1 MAEQQ
6 SGKQGKEREGFA
18 TRLGFIL
25 VSAGCA
31 IGLGNVWR
39 FPYVTGEYGGAAFVL
54 LYLVFIVACVPIVVM
69 EYAIGRASRKSFA
82 RSFEALEPPGSKW
95 HLLKWFALAGNYV
108 LMMFYTVVCGW
119 MIAYIFKLGSGQFNG
134 ATSEQVAQSFAAMQA
149 SPFEMVFWM
158 VVTCALGLLVCS
170 GGVKNGVERITKP
183 MMVSLLALLVVLC
196 VRALTLPG
204 AGEGVAFYLTPD
216 FSKIFGDPSDG
227 IASNLLT
234 FGDAAYAAMGQAFFS
249 MSVGMGSMAI
259 FGSYIGKRFKLGG
272 EAVRVTS
279 LNVLIALLAGLLIFP
294 ACFAFGVQPD
304 SGPSLVFVTLPAIFS
319 QMWGGQVWGALFFVF
334 LSFAALSTVI
344 AVFESIVAFSMDQWG
359 VSRRRAIAVNG
370 ALIVALSVPCALGFN
385 VLSGVGVPGI
395 GDIQSIE
402 DFIVSNNV
410 LPLGS
415 LVVILFCTLR
425 RGWGWE
431 GFLVEANTG
440 EGRPF
445 PRWLK
450 PYLRYVLPAL
460 IVIVFV
466 MGYVP
471 KFQVWL
477 GLA

>member
-1 MAEQQ
+1 MAE
-6 SGKQGKEREGFA
+6 KQGTEREGFA

-39 FPYVTGEYGGAAFVL
+39 FPYITGEYGGAAFVL
-54 LYLVFIVACVPIVVM
+54 LYLLFIVACVPVVVM

-82 RSFEALEPPGSKW
+82 RCFDTLETKGTKW
-95 HLLKWFALAGNYV
+95 HRLKWFAIVGNYL
-108 LMMFYTVVCGW
+108 LMMFYTVICGW
-119 MIAYIFKLGSGQFNG
+119 MIAYIFKLATGQFNG
-134 ATSEQVAQSFAAMQA
+134 ASSEQVASSFAAMQA
-149 SPFEMVFWM
+149 SPFEMIFWM
-158 VVTCALGLLVCS
+158 VVTCLLGLLVCS

-183 MMVSLLALLVVLC
+183 MMVSLLALLIVLC

-204 AGEGVAFYLTPD
+204 AGEGVSFYLTPD
-216 FSKIFGDPSDG
+216 FSKLFGNPEEG
-227 IASNLLT
+227 MASNLLT

-259 FGSYIGKRFKLGG
+259 FGSYINKRFKLGG

-294 ACFAFGVQPD
+294 ACFAYGVQPD
-304 SGPSLVFVTLPAIFS
+304 SGPSLVFITLPSIFS

-344 AVFESIVAFSMDQWG
+344 AVFESIIAFAMDQWG
-359 VSRRRAIAVNG
+359 MQRKQAVVLNG
-370 ALIVALSVPCALGFN
+370 LLIIVLSIPCALGFN
-385 VLSGVGVPGI
+385 LLSGVQIPGI

-415 LVVILFCTLR
+415 LVVVLFCTLR
-425 RGWGWE
+425 RGWGWDN
-431 GFLVEANTG
+431 FIKEANTG
-440 EGRPF
+440 EGRDF
-445 PRWLK
+445 PQWLR
-450 PYLRYVLPAL
+450 PYLKYVLPAL
-460 IVIVFV
+460 ILIVFA

-471 KFQVWL
+471 KFQIWL

>member
-1 MAEQQ
+1 MAQKQ
-6 SGKQGKEREGFA
+6 SAEREGFA

-39 FPYVTGEYGGAAFVL
+39 FPYITGEYGGAAFVL
-54 LYLVFIVACVPIVVM
+54 LYLLFIVACVPVVVM

-82 RSFEALEPPGSKW
+82 KCFDELEPKKTKW
-95 HLLKWFALAGNYV
+95 HRLKWFAIAGNYL

-134 ATSEQVAQSFAAMQA
+134 ATSEQVASSFAAMQA

-158 VVTCALGLLVCS
+158 VVTCLLGLLVCS

-183 MMVSLLALLVVLC
+183 MMVSLLVLLVVLC

-204 AGEGVAFYLTPD
+204 AGEGVSFYLTPD
-216 FSKIFGDPSDG
+216 FSKIFGTVDAG
-227 IASNLLT
+227 LAANLLT

-259 FGSYIGKRFKLGG
+259 FGSYINKRYKLGG

-279 LNVLIALLAGLLIFP
+279 LNVAIALLAGLLIFP
-294 ACFAFGVQPD
+294 ACFAYGVQPD
-304 SGPSLVFVTLPAIFS
+304 SGPSLVFITLPSIFS
-319 QMWGGQVWGALFFVF
+319 QMWGGQLWGALFFVF
-334 LSFAALSTVI
+334 MSFAALSTVI
-344 AVFESIVAFSMDQWG
+344 AVFESIIAFFMDQWG
-359 VSRRRAIAVNG
+359 MDRKRAVVINGIAII
-370 ALIVALSVPCALGFN
+370 LLSVPCALGFN
-385 VLSGVGVPGI
+385 VLSGVGIPGI

-415 LVVILFCTLR
+415 LVVVLFCTLR
-425 RGWGWE
+425 RGWGWDN
-431 GFLVEANTG
+431 FLKEANTG

-445 PRWLK
+445 PQWLR
-450 PYLRYVLPAL
+450 PYLKYVLPAL
-460 IVIVFV
+460 ILIVFV

-471 KFQVWL
+471 KFQIWL

>member
-1 MAEQQ
+1 MAE
-6 SGKQGKEREGFA
+6 KQGTEREGFA

-39 FPYVTGEYGGAAFVL
+39 FPYITGEYGGAAFVL
-54 LYLVFIVACVPIVVM
+54 LYLLFIVACVPVVVM

-82 RSFEALEPPGSKW
+82 RCFDTLEPKGTKW
-95 HLLKWFALAGNYV
+95 HRLKWFAIVGNYL
-108 LMMFYTVVCGW
+108 LMMFYTVICGW
-119 MIAYIFKLGSGQFNG
+119 MIAYIFKLATGQFNG
-134 ATSEQVAQSFAAMQA
+134 ASSEQVALSFAAMQA
-149 SPFEMVFWM
+149 SPFEMIFWM
-158 VVTCALGLLVCS
+158 VVTCLLGLLVCS

-183 MMVSLLALLVVLC
+183 MMVSLLALLIVLC

-204 AGEGVAFYLTPD
+204 AGEGVSFYLTPD
-216 FSKIFGDPSDG
+216 FSKIFGNPEEG
-227 IASNLLT
+227 MASNLLT

-259 FGSYIGKRFKLGG
+259 FGSYINKRFKLGG

-294 ACFAFGVQPD
+294 ACFAYGVQPD
-304 SGPSLVFVTLPAIFS
+304 SGPSLVFITLPSIFS

-344 AVFESIVAFSMDQWG
+344 AVFESIIAFAMDQWG
-359 VSRRRAIAVNG
+359 MQRKQAVVLNG
-370 ALIVALSVPCALGFN
+370 LLIIVLSIPCALGFN
-385 VLSGVGVPGI
+385 LLSGVQIPGI

-415 LVVILFCTLR
+415 LVVVLFCTLR
-425 RGWGWE
+425 RGWGWDN
-431 GFLVEANTG
+431 FIKEANTG
-440 EGRPF
+440 EGRDF
-445 PRWLK
+445 PQWLR
-450 PYLRYVLPAL
+450 PYLKYVLPAL
-460 IVIVFV
+460 ILIVFA

-471 KFQVWL
+471 KFQIWL

>member
-1 MAEQQ
+1 MAQKQ
-6 SGKQGKEREGFA
+6 SAEREGFA

-39 FPYVTGEYGGAAFVL
+39 FPYITGEYGGAAFVL
-54 LYLVFIVACVPIVVM
+54 LYLLFIVACVPVVVM

-82 RSFEALEPPGSKW
+82 KCFDELEPKKTKW
-95 HLLKWFALAGNYV
+95 HRLKWFAIAGNYL

-134 ATSEQVAQSFAAMQA
+134 ATSEQVASSFAAMQA

-158 VVTCALGLLVCS
+158 VVTCLLGLLVCS

-183 MMVSLLALLVVLC
+183 MMVSLLVLLVVLC

-204 AGEGVAFYLTPD
+204 AGEGVSFYLTPD
-216 FSKIFGDPSDG
+216 FSKIFGTADAG
-227 IASNLLT
+227 LAANLLT

-259 FGSYIGKRFKLGG
+259 FGSYINKRYKLGG

-279 LNVLIALLAGLLIFP
+279 LNVAIALLAGLLIFP
-294 ACFAFGVQPD
+294 ACFAYGVQPD
-304 SGPSLVFVTLPAIFS
+304 SGPSLVFITLPSIFS
-319 QMWGGQVWGALFFVF
+319 QMWGGQLWGALFFVF
-334 LSFAALSTVI
+334 MSFAALSTVI
-344 AVFESIVAFSMDQWG
+344 AVFESIIAFFMDQWG
-359 VSRRRAIAVNG
+359 MDRKRAVVINGIAII
-370 ALIVALSVPCALGFN
+370 LLSVPCALGFN
-385 VLSGVGVPGI
+385 VLSGVGIPGI

-415 LVVILFCTLR
+415 LVVVLFCTLR
-425 RGWGWE
+425 RGWGWDN
-431 GFLVEANTG
+431 FLKEANTG

-445 PRWLK
+445 PQWLR
-450 PYLRYVLPAL
+450 PYLKYVLPTL
-460 IVIVFV
+460 ILIVFV

-471 KFQVWL
+471 KFQIWL

>member
-1 MAEQQ
+1 M
-6 SGKQGKEREGFA
+6 
-18 TRLGFIL
+18 
-25 VSAGCA
+25 
-31 IGLGNVWR
+31 
-39 FPYVTGEYGGAAFVL
+39 
-54 LYLVFIVACVPIVVM
+54 
-69 EYAIGRASRKSFA
+69 
-82 RSFEALEPPGSKW
+82 
-95 HLLKWFALAGNYV
+95 
-108 LMMFYTVVCGW
+108 
-119 MIAYIFKLGSGQFNG
+119 
-134 ATSEQVAQSFAAMQA
+134 
-149 SPFEMVFWM
+149 
-158 VVTCALGLLVCS
+158 
-170 GGVKNGVERITKP
+170 
-183 MMVSLLALLVVLC
+183 
-196 VRALTLPG
+196 
-204 AGEGVAFYLTPD
+204 
-216 FSKIFGDPSDG
+216 
-227 IASNLLT
+227 
-234 FGDAAYAAMGQAFFS
+234 
-249 MSVGMGSMAI
+249 
-259 FGSYIGKRFKLGG
+259 
-272 EAVRVTS
+272 
-279 LNVLIALLAGLLIFP
+279 
-294 ACFAFGVQPD
+294 
-304 SGPSLVFVTLPAIFS
+304 
-319 QMWGGQVWGALFFVF
+319 F

-370 ALIVALSVPCALGFN
+370 ALIVVLSVPCALGFN

-431 GFLVEANTG
+431 GFLAEANTG

>member
-1 MAEQQ
+1 MAEKQ
-6 SGKQGKEREGFA
+6 STEREGFA

-39 FPYVTGEYGGAAFVL
+39 FPYITGEYGGAAFVL
-54 LYLVFIVACVPIVVM
+54 LYLLFIVACVPVVVM

-82 RSFEALEPPGSKW
+82 QCFDTLEPKGTKW
-95 HLLKWFALAGNYV
+95 HRLKWFAIVGNYL

-119 MIAYIFKLGSGQFNG
+119 MIAYIFKLGTGQFNG
-134 ATSEQVAQSFAAMQA
+134 ATSEQVASSFAAMQA

-158 VVTCALGLLVCS
+158 VVTCLLGLLVCS

-183 MMVSLLALLVVLC
+183 MMVSLLVLLVVLC

-204 AGEGVAFYLTPD
+204 AGEGVSFYLTPD
-216 FSKIFGDPSDG
+216 FTKIFGTVDAG
-227 IASNLLT
+227 LASNLLT

-259 FGSYIGKRFKLGG
+259 FGSYIGKRYKLGG

-279 LNVLIALLAGLLIFP
+279 LNVAIALLAGLLIFP

-304 SGPSLVFVTLPAIFS
+304 SGPSLVFITLPSIFS
-319 QMWGGQVWGALFFVF
+319 QMWGGQLWGALFFVF
-334 LSFAALSTVI
+334 MSFAALSTVI
-344 AVFESIVAFSMDQWG
+344 AVFESIIAFFMDQWG
-359 VSRRRAIAVNG
+359 MDRKRAVLING
-370 ALIVALSVPCALGFN
+370 VAIILLSVPCALGFN
-385 VLSGVGVPGI
+385 VLSGVGIPGI

-415 LVVILFCTLR
+415 LVVVLFCTLR
-425 RGWGWE
+425 RGWGWDN
-431 GFLVEANTG
+431 FLKEANTG

-445 PRWLK
+445 PQWLR
-450 PYLRYVLPAL
+450 PYLKYVLPAL
-460 IVIVFV
+460 ILIVFV

-471 KFQVWL
+471 KFQIWL

>member
-1 MAEQQ
+1 MAE
-6 SGKQGKEREGFA
+6 KQGTEREGFA

-39 FPYVTGEYGGAAFVL
+39 FPYITGEYGGAAFVL
-54 LYLVFIVACVPIVVM
+54 LYLLFIVACVPVVVM

-82 RSFEALEPPGSKW
+82 QCFDTLEPKGTKW
-95 HLLKWFALAGNYV
+95 HRLKWFAIVGNYL
-108 LMMFYTVVCGW
+108 LMMFYTVICGW
-119 MIAYIFKLGSGQFNG
+119 MIAYIFKLATGQFNG
-134 ATSEQVAQSFAAMQA
+134 ASSEQVASSFAAMQA
-149 SPFEMVFWM
+149 SPFEMIFWM
-158 VVTCALGLLVCS
+158 VVTCLLGLLVCS

-183 MMVSLLALLVVLC
+183 MMVSLLALLIVLC

-204 AGEGVAFYLTPD
+204 AGEGVSFYLTPD
-216 FSKIFGDPSDG
+216 SSKIFGSPEEG
-227 IASNLLT
+227 MASNLLT

-259 FGSYIGKRFKLGG
+259 FGSYINKRFKLGG
-272 EAVRVTS
+272 EAARVTS

-294 ACFAFGVQPD
+294 ACFAYGVQPD
-304 SGPSLVFVTLPAIFS
+304 SGPSLVFITLPSIFS

-344 AVFESIVAFSMDQWG
+344 AVFESIIAFAMDQWG
-359 VSRRRAIAVNG
+359 MQRKQAVVLNG
-370 ALIVALSVPCALGFN
+370 LLIIVLSIPCALGFN
-385 VLSGVGVPGI
+385 LLSGVQIPGI

-415 LVVILFCTLR
+415 LVVVLFCTLR
-425 RGWGWE
+425 RGWGWDN
-431 GFLVEANTG
+431 FIKEANTG
-440 EGRPF
+440 EGRDF
-445 PRWLK
+445 PQWLR
-450 PYLRYVLPAL
+450 PYLKYVLPAL
-460 IVIVFV
+460 ILVVFV

-471 KFQVWL
+471 KFQIWL